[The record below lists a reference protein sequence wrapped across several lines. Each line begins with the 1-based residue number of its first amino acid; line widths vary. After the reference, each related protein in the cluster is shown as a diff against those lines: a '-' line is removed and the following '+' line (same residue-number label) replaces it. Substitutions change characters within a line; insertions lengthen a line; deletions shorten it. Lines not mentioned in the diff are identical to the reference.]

1 MMTYEIHKSDLQND
15 LLVET
20 LQALSACY
28 QQIGAE
34 VYVVGAAA
42 RDMALRLLKVT
53 KASRRTM
60 DLDVAVLLQ
69 DWSQYERMTEILL
82 ENHFI
87 KSAAKQ
93 RFVYVGTDG
102 KNRYEVDIVP
112 FGTIAE
118 NEHVAWPPE
127 GSPVMSVRCFDE
139 VMRCA
144 DYVQVGNAFAI
155 RMAPLSGQFLIKLD
169 AWSDRHLTT
178 RKDASD
184 MVFILQNVYV
194 AYALSR
200 AGLPEEIDIDAEHF
214 DVVVAGAEWMAAD
227 FKRILSAEHRTYYA
241 QMLQSEVEKE
251 ENSPL
256 LNDMLDVSDAR
267 NYGLYRRALN
277 RMAQILAS

>member
-1 MMTYEIHKSDLQND
+1 MTYEIHKSDLQND
-15 LLVET
+15 LLMET

-42 RDMALRLLKVT
+42 RDLALRLLKVT
-53 KASRRTM
+53 SAPRRTL

-69 DWSQYERMTEILL
+69 DWSQYERLTEILL
-82 ENHFI
+82 QNPFV

-93 RFVYVGTDG
+93 RFIYIGDDG
-102 KNRYEVDIVP
+102 QNRYEVDIVP

-118 NEHVAWPPE
+118 NEQVAWPPE
-127 GSPVMSVRCFDE
+127 GSPVMSVRCFDD

-144 DYVQVGNAFAI
+144 DCVQVENAFSFRIAS
-155 RMAPLSGQFLIKLD
+155 LSGQFLIKLD

-214 DVVVAGAEWMAAD
+214 DVVVAGAEWIASD
-227 FKRILSAEHRTYYA
+227 LKQILSAEHRAYYA
-241 QMLQSEVEKE
+241 QMLQAEVEKE

-256 LNDMLDVSDAR
+256 LNDMMDVSDAR
-267 NYGLYRRALN
+267 NYELYRRALI
-277 RMAQILAS
+277 RMAQIFGV